1 MRNYFQFLWVLLFFI
16 SCQKETQ
23 NNIDISNIEAN
34 FKVFRFEQDFY
45 TNKGKNLVELKE
57 NFPLLFTD
65 ETPDSIWIAKINNP
79 DEQELFQETQKK
91 YNSLLHI
98 EEELSNLFK
107 HIKYY
112 NPSFLAPDVI
122 TILSNIDYTYRTI
135 YTDNLLFISLDVY
148 LGGDHPFYSDY
159 PSYIRKNNTDE
170 RIVVDVASNII
181 NSTISF
187 SNNRSFLAK
196 MIHEGKKMYL
206 LDLYLPSKSDPIKI
220 GYSKD
225 KFDWAT
231 INEEQVWRYFIE
243 NDLLYSTDTQLNKR
257 FIENAPFSKFYLS
270 EDTKSPGR
278 IGQWIGWQ
286 IVRSYMVNNDVSL
299 QDLLSMNEEEIFKNS
314 KYKPRK

>member
-45 TNKGKNLVELKE
+45 SNKGQNLVELKE
-57 NFPLLFTD
+57 KFPLLFPD
-65 ETPDSIWIAKINNP
+65 ETTDSIWISKINNP
-79 DEQELFQETQKK
+79 DELELFQETQKK

-112 NPSFLAPDVI
+112 NPSFLAPNVI

-135 YTDNLLFISLDVY
+135 YIDNLLFISLDVY

>member
-45 TNKGKNLVELKE
+45 SNKGQNLVELKE
-57 NFPLLFTD
+57 KFPLLFPD
-65 ETPDSIWIAKINNP
+65 ETTDSIWISKINNP
-79 DEQELFQETQKK
+79 DELELFQETQKK

-135 YTDNLLFISLDVY
+135 YIDNLLFISLDVY

>member
-1 MRNYFQFLWVLLFFI
+1 M
-16 SCQKETQ
+16 
-23 NNIDISNIEAN
+23 
-34 FKVFRFEQDFY
+34 
-45 TNKGKNLVELKE
+45 
-57 NFPLLFTD
+57 FPSA
-65 ETPDSIWIAKINNP
+65 ESDSVWLAKINNK
-79 DEQELFQETQKK
+79 DEQNLFKETQVIFSDFNEIKK
-91 YNSLLHI
+91 QFAS
-98 EEELSNLFK
+98 LFK
-107 HIKYY
+107 HITFY
-112 NPSFLAPDVI
+112 NPRFKAPKII
-122 TILSNIDYTYRTI
+122 TMLSNIDYENRVVYA
-135 YTDNLLFISLDVY
+135 DSLLLVSLDVY

-181 NSTISF
+181 NSTISLL
-187 SNNRSFLAK
+187 NNRSFLAK

-231 INEEQVWRYFIE
+231 MNEEQVWRYFIE

>member
-57 NFPLLFTD
+57 NFPLLFPD

-91 YNSLLHI
+91 YNSLFHI

-148 LGGDHPFYSDY
+148 LGGAHPFYSDY

-231 INEEQVWRYFIE
+231 INAEQVWRYFIE
-243 NDLLYSTDTQLNKR
+243 NDLLYSTNTQLNKR

>member
-57 NFPLLFTD
+57 NFPLLFPD

>member
-1 MRNYFQFLWVLLFFI
+1 MRNYFQFLLVLLFFI
-16 SCQKETQ
+16 SCQNETQ

-45 TNKGKNLVELKE
+45 SNKGQNLVELKE
-57 NFPLLFTD
+57 KFPLLFPD

-148 LGGDHPFYSDY
+148 LGDDHPFYSDY

-206 LDLYLPSKSDPIKI
+206 LDLYLPSKLDPIKI

-231 INEEQVWRYFIE
+231 MNEEQVWRYFIE

>member
-45 TNKGKNLVELKE
+45 SNKGQNLVELKE
-57 NFPLLFTD
+57 KFPLLFPD
-65 ETPDSIWIAKINNP
+65 ETTDSIWISKINNP

-122 TILSNIDYTYRTI
+122 TILSNIDYTYRII

-187 SNNRSFLAK
+187 SNNRSFMAK

-220 GYSKD
+220 GYHKD

-231 INEEQVWRYFIE
+231 MNEEQVWRYFIE

>member
-1 MRNYFQFLWVLLFFI
+1 
-16 SCQKETQ
+16 
-23 NNIDISNIEAN
+23 
-34 FKVFRFEQDFY
+34 
-45 TNKGKNLVELKE
+45 
-57 NFPLLFTD
+57 
-65 ETPDSIWIAKINNP
+65 
-79 DEQELFQETQKK
+79 
-91 YNSLLHI
+91 
-98 EEELSNLFK
+98 
-107 HIKYY
+107 
-112 NPSFLAPDVI
+112 
-122 TILSNIDYTYRTI
+122 
-135 YTDNLLFISLDVY
+135 
-148 LGGDHPFYSDY
+148 
-159 PSYIRKNNTDE
+159 
-170 RIVVDVASNII
+170 
-181 NSTISF
+181 
-187 SNNRSFLAK
+187 

-231 INEEQVWRYFIE
+231 MNEEQVWRYFIE
-243 NDLLYSTDTQLNKR
+243 NDLLYSTNTQLNKR

>member
-34 FKVFRFEQDFY
+34 FKVLRFEQDFY

-57 NFPLLFTD
+57 NFPLLFPD